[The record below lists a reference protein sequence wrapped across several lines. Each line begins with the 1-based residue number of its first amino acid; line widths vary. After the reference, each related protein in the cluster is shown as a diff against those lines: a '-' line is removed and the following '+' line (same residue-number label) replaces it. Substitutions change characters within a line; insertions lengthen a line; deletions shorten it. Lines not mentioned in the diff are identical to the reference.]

1 MNNELIPQPSWWK
14 RNWKWAVPVGGCFT
28 LLLLVIALFGS
39 IFYGVTTMLEKSQ
52 PYEYA
57 LEKINGDEEIISI
70 LGSPIEQDGMM
81 QGSINWNNGNGKAD
95 MKIPITGPKGSGIL
109 YINASSVDDT
119 WEYHEIRVE
128 ITDNESIDLLES
140 GLEEF

>member
-1 MNNELIPQPSWWK
+1 MNNELVPQPSWWK

-39 IFYGVTTMLEKSQ
+39 IFYGVTTLLEKSQ

-57 LEKINGDEEIISI
+57 LEKINKDEEIISL

-81 QGSINWNNGNGKAD
+81 QGSLNWHNGDGKAD
-95 MKIPITGPKGSGIL
+95 MKIPITGPEGNGML
-109 YINASSVDDT
+109 YIKASSIGET
-119 WEYHEIRVE
+119 WEYHEINVVVK
-128 ITDNESIDLLES
+128 DLESIDLLENR
-140 GLEEF
+140 LEEF